1 MLFMLETDGIEP
13 MFDNEKRLLSVDEFA
28 GPANI
33 SPSSVR
39 RLMKEGTIP
48 FIELGFRKLI
58 PSWYLDDLL
67 KRPD

>member
-1 MLFMLETDGIEP
+1 MLP
-13 MFDNEKRLLSVDEFA
+13 MADTEKRLLSVDEFA

-39 RLMKEGTIP
+39 RMMNAGSIP
-48 FIELGFRKLI
+48 VIELGCRKLI

-67 KRPD
+67 QRPDTDEA

>member
-1 MLFMLETDGIEP
+1 MT
-13 MFDNEKRLLSVDEFA
+13 DNEKRLLSVDEFA

-39 RLMKEGTIP
+39 RMMKNGTIP
-48 FIELGFRKLI
+48 VIELGCRKLI

-67 KRPD
+67 KRPDAAA

>member
-1 MLFMLETDGIEP
+1 MADT
-13 MFDNEKRLLSVDEFA
+13 EKRLLSVDEFA

-39 RLMKEGTIP
+39 RMIKAGTIP
-48 FIELGFRKLI
+48 VIELGCRKLI

-67 KRPD
+67 KRPDTDAAA

>member
-1 MLFMLETDGIEP
+1 MP
-13 MFDNEKRLLSVDEFA
+13 DNEKRLLSVDEFA

-39 RLMKEGTIP
+39 RMMKAGTIP
-48 FIELGFRKLI
+48 VIELGCRKLI

-67 KRPD
+67 KRPDTDAAV